1 VTARRRGGPP
11 SPSLGALELF
21 ESEPPPPPR
30 AKSGS
35 ASRAA
40 RAVPPPPAR
49 DTREVRE
56 APRRA
61 VYVEES
67 IPGATPGSAVSVMA
81 LTATARDVLEG
92 AFMPLWVRGEVSDF
106 KAHRNGH
113 WYFCLRGEDAQL
125 KCVAWSRER
134 RRIPAP
140 PDDGMQVVALG
151 RLTVYPAR
159 GEMQFSVTRMEAE
172 GDGLWRKALEL
183 TRARLQADG
192 LLDPS
197 RKRVLPRYP
206 RRIAVITSRDGAALR
221 DIYAVAQRRCPSVE
235 IVLVPAA
242 VQGDSAPESLCFA
255 LDQVARWGDADL
267 VIIGRGGGAREDLWA
282 FNDERV
288 ARALA
293 TCPVPTISAVG
304 HEIDMSIC
312 DLVADLRAP
321 TPSAAAEAAVP
332 VQSELRERLRM
343 SAEALSALA
352 AERLASARTRTD
364 DRYRGLVLGAAR
376 RVERRRLQLESSGR
390 RLHALS
396 PLATLDR
403 GYAILRAVDGRT
415 VRSID
420 GLHPGTR
427 VEVVLRDG
435 TAAATVDRAV
445 PNGQSKSPPAVAGTE
460 S

>member
-1 VTARRRGGPP
+1 M
-11 SPSLGALELF
+11 
-21 ESEPPPPPR
+21 
-30 AKSGS
+30 
-35 ASRAA
+35 
-40 RAVPPPPAR
+40 
-49 DTREVRE
+49 
-56 APRRA
+56 
-61 VYVEES
+61 YVEES

-343 SAEALSALA
+343 SAETLSALA

>member
-1 VTARRRGGPP
+1 
-11 SPSLGALELF
+11 
-21 ESEPPPPPR
+21 
-30 AKSGS
+30 
-35 ASRAA
+35 
-40 RAVPPPPAR
+40 
-49 DTREVRE
+49 
-56 APRRA
+56 
-61 VYVEES
+61 
-67 IPGATPGSAVSVMA
+67 MA

-140 PDDGMQVVALG
+140 PDDGMQIVALG

-197 RKRVLPRYP
+197 LKRALPRYP

-255 LDQVARWGDADL
+255 LDQVTRWGDVDL

-293 TCPVPTISAVG
+293 RCPVPTISAVG

-343 SAEALSALA
+343 SAETLRALA
-352 AERLASARTRTD
+352 AERVASARTRAAD
-364 DRYRGLVLGAAR
+364 HSRGLALGAAR

-403 GYAILRAVDGRT
+403 GYAILRTVDGRT
-415 VRSID
+415 VRSVE
-420 GLHPGTR
+420 GLQPGTH
-427 VEVVLRDG
+427 VEMVLRDG
-435 TAAATVDRAV
+435 TAAATVDRVV
-445 PNGQSKSPPAVAGTE
+445 PNGESTSPRAVAGTE

>member
-1 VTARRRGGPP
+1 
-11 SPSLGALELF
+11 
-21 ESEPPPPPR
+21 
-30 AKSGS
+30 
-35 ASRAA
+35 
-40 RAVPPPPAR
+40 
-49 DTREVRE
+49 
-56 APRRA
+56 

-343 SAEALSALA
+343 SAETLSALA

-445 PNGQSKSPPAVAGTE
+445 PNGQSTSAPAVAGTE

>member
-1 VTARRRGGPP
+1 M
-11 SPSLGALELF
+11 
-21 ESEPPPPPR
+21 
-30 AKSGS
+30 
-35 ASRAA
+35 
-40 RAVPPPPAR
+40 
-49 DTREVRE
+49 
-56 APRRA
+56 
-61 VYVEES
+61 YVEES

-343 SAEALSALA
+343 SAETLSALA

-427 VEVVLRDG
+427 VGVVLRDG